1 MTKSLVVVSCL
12 LLTVYFSMTAA
23 LYFFQ
28 RTFLYAPTP
37 NITHNFEHF
46 TVSNEGET
54 IDIVVLN
61 KGKPESILYFG
72 GNGEIVLNSADE
84 FIKHFPNKTVYLV
97 NYRGYGASSGSPT
110 EQALYSDAIKIF
122 ETVKNNHQTV
132 SIIGRSLGSG
142 VTTYLAANKSVN
154 KIALITPYD
163 SILNIAKKRFKI
175 FPVRYLLED
184 KFDSVSRAKKIR
196 SEVLILAA
204 ENDQVIPTQNT
215 KNLADEF
222 NQNQLTYVEIK
233 GEGHNSVSRNRKYF
247 EILKEFFND

>member
-12 LLTVYFSMTAA
+12 LLAVYFSMTAA

-37 NITHNFEHF
+37 NITHNFENF

-61 KGKPESILYFG
+61 KGKSESILYFG
-72 GNGEIVLNSADE
+72 GNGEMVLNSADE
-84 FIKHFPNKTVYLV
+84 FIKHFPNKTAYLV

-122 ETVKNNHQTV
+122 ETVKNNHQIV

-142 VTTYLAANKSVN
+142 VATYVAANKPVE
-154 KIALITPYD
+154 KLVLVTPYD
-163 SILNIAKKRFKI
+163 SILNIAKNRFKF
-175 FPVRYLLED
+175 FPVKYLLKD
-184 KFDSVSRAKKIR
+184 RYDSASRVENINSK
-196 SEVLILAA
+196 VLIIAA
-204 ENDQVIPTQNT
+204 EHDQIVPMHNT
-215 KNLADEF
+215 KKLAEKFEQD
-222 NQNQLTYVEIK
+222 QLTFKTIN
-233 GEGHNSVSRNRKYF
+233 GEGHNSISTSLEYF
-247 EILKEFFND
+247 AMIKEFFND